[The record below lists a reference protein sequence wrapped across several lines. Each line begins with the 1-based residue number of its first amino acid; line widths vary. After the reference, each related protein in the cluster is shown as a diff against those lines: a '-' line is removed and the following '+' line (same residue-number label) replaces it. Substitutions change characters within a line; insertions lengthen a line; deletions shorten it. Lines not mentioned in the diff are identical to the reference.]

1 MQSGTLAM
9 AAQVSAEANKQEK
22 VYKMAID
29 LNDILR
35 KKRQQ
40 EEFADRPKIEWFG
53 LGKGKKNPVKVRFLQ
68 EFTED
73 SPTFDSSR
81 GLISF
86 LVEHTSP
93 HNFLRRAECSYD
105 SEGRCFA
112 CEMNK
117 VETEFTGKDGQVK
130 RFPWKQQSN
139 MYTWIVTEDG
149 DLQLL
154 SRPAPGNFFD
164 LVHGFATGQGKGSLT
179 KFEFEISKGPQ
190 KNDKWNLMPQFEPS
204 FEVPEFDKLPDI
216 NTAVARKIPYAEQK
230 KFYIPDEEV
239 QEPSITTVPQSQAK
253 SDNFDW

>member
-1 MQSGTLAM
+1 M
-9 AAQVSAEANKQEK
+9 AL
-22 VYKMAID
+22 D

-53 LGKGKKNPVKVRFLQ
+53 LGKNKKNPVKVRFLQ

-73 SPTFDSSR
+73 SPTYDSTK
-81 GLISF
+81 GKVVF

-93 HNFLRRAECSYD
+93 HNFQRRAECSFD

-112 CEMNK
+112 CEMAK
-117 VETEFTGKDGQVK
+117 EETETKLKNGEVK
-130 RFPWKQQSN
+130 RFAWKQQSN
-139 MYTWIVTEDG
+139 MYTWVVTEDG
-149 DLQLL
+149 ELQLL

-164 LVHGFATGQGKGSLT
+164 LVHGFATKQGKGSLT

-204 FEVPEFDKLPDI
+204 FEVPELEKLPDI
-216 NTAVARKIPYAEQK
+216 ESAVARKIPYAEQK
-230 KFYIPDEEV
+230 KFYMPEEDIPS
-239 QEPSITTVPQSQAK
+239 EPQIANKVAASSV
-253 SDNFDW
+253 SDMDW